1 MPGFVREH
9 SWPIVLSV
17 VLHGALAV
25 ALLAAT
31 LISVNH
37 SLPTMQP
44 IPVDAVVV
52 DSQVLHAAQRAL
64 TERAEQ
70 EAARVRAAA
79 DAKAAADAAAAQAA
93 ADAQMAA
100 AKQQA
105 AEEAKSSAAEVARTK
120 QAEAARAS
128 SEAQKVAAAKRAE
141 DAKRAKDAKRAA
153 EAKQADEAKHAAD
166 LKAKAER
173 EAELKRQLAEE
184 EHVSAV
190 EASPARA
197 QYIARLAARIQNAW
211 IKPPS
216 ARAGLDC
223 IVNITQIPGGEVTS
237 AHVSQCNG
245 DAAARQSIENAV
257 YRASPLPAP
266 PDPALFERNLVIHF
280 HPDE

>member
-17 VLHGALAV
+17 VLHGALAA

-52 DSQVLHAAQRAL
+52 DSQILHAAQRAL

-70 EAARVRAAA
+70 EAARVHAAA

-105 AEEAKSSAAEVARTK
+105 AGEDKSAAAEVARTK
-120 QAEAARAS
+120 
-128 SEAQKVAAAKRAE
+128 
-141 DAKRAKDAKRAA
+141 
-153 EAKQADEAKHAAD
+153 
-166 LKAKAER
+166 
-173 EAELKRQLAEE
+173 
-184 EHVSAV
+184 
-190 EASPARA
+190 
-197 QYIARLAARIQNAW
+197 
-211 IKPPS
+211 
-216 ARAGLDC
+216 
-223 IVNITQIPGGEVTS
+223 
-237 AHVSQCNG
+237 
-245 DAAARQSIENAV
+245 
-257 YRASPLPAP
+257 
-266 PDPALFERNLVIHF
+266 
-280 HPDE
+280 